1 MQLQTHEFRDRAST
15 RSSST
20 AWIYLVG
27 VWVLMGIDL
36 PPWAPGN
43 MGAAPVYALEKYG
56 RPLPALEAEK
66 GETPPNG
73 REEEESLLGGY
84 FLSSAFV
91 SNPTFT
97 ARPDNTGLVGLRHML
112 HLETDVYKQY
122 LTVYTD
128 QNFFSDRRTGWIQLS
143 EWDDTYGI
151 TGLIDHFG
159 WRVQYERDKPLDR
172 SGLQQ
177 IYADALLTY
186 RFKAE
191 EDLIWWKRIF
201 PNQNL
206 TAYAGPGWLFF
217 NKDYFA
223 RPDNT
228 GTALFR
234 YVGHFDLDL
243 YQERVILFGDVNMF
257 TDRTATSA
265 IRPSELDWILGLAV
279 RWHEYEVSFYQESD
293 QPLDRGGLVQK
304 YFALQFRMAFDVP
317 KRVVQKLVGQHQ

>member
-1 MQLQTHEFRDRAST
+1 VQLQIHEFRGSVPT
-15 RSSST
+15 GSSST
-20 AWIYLVG
+20 AWSYRVG
-27 VWVLMGIDL
+27 LWALMVIAL
-36 PPWAPGN
+36 TPWAPGE
-43 MGAAPVYALEKYG
+43 MGAGPVYALEKYG

-66 GETPPNG
+66 EETTPNG
-73 REEEESLLGGY
+73 REEEETFIGGY

-91 SNPTFT
+91 STPTFA

-128 QNFFSDRRTGWIQLS
+128 QNFFSDRQTGWIQLS
-143 EWDDTYGI
+143 EWDDTYGV
-151 TGLIDHFG
+151 TGLIDHWG

-177 IYADALLTY
+177 IYADTLVTY
-186 RFKAE
+186 RFTAE
-191 EDLIWWKRIF
+191 HDWTWWKRLL

-206 TAYAGPGWLFF
+206 NAYVGPGWLFF
-217 NKDYFA
+217 NHQYFA

-228 GTALFR
+228 GIAQYR

-257 TDRTATSA
+257 TDRHASSE
-265 IRPSELDWILGLAV
+265 IRPSELDWILGIAF
-279 RWHEYEVSFYQESD
+279 RWRAYELSTYVESD
-293 QPLDRGGLVQK
+293 QPVDRGGLVQK
-304 YFALQFRMAFDVP
+304 YWAVQLRWAFDVQ
-317 KRVVQKLVGQHQ
+317 KRVVQKLMGQHQ

>member
-1 MQLQTHEFRDRAST
+1 MQSTSPHFRCTGTSARAWWKHANVPLVWNIIT
-15 RSSST
+15 TIHIIPIALFT
-20 AWIYLVG
+20 AV
-27 VWVLMGIDL
+27 
-36 PPWAPGN
+36 
-43 MGAAPVYALEKYG
+43 PVFALEKYG
-56 RPLPALEAEK
+56 RPLPALEADKE
-66 GETPPNG
+66 EEASNG

-112 HLETDVYKQY
+112 HLETDLYKQY
-122 LTVYTD
+122 LTFYTD
-128 QNFFSDRRTGWIQLS
+128 QNFFSDRETVWIQLS
-143 EWDDTYGI
+143 EWDDTYGL
-151 TGLIDHFG
+151 TGLVGHWG
-159 WRVQYERDKPLDR
+159 WRIQYERDKPLDR

-177 IYADALLTY
+177 IYADGLVTY
-186 RFKAE
+186 RVKAE
-191 EDLIWWKRIF
+191 QDWAWWKRLL

-228 GTALFR
+228 GLALFR
-234 YVGHFDLDL
+234 YVAHFDLDL

-257 TDRTATSA
+257 TDRTAGSK
-265 IRPSELDWILGLAV
+265 IRPSELDWILGLAL
-279 RWHEYEVSFYQESD
+279 RWRNYEVSVYQESD

-304 YFALQFRMAFDVP
+304 YWAVQLRVAFDVS
-317 KRVVQKLVGQHQ
+317 KEFMRGLLKHQQ